1 MKLCYET
8 ITKLHRRGHRNYM
21 LRNKITLR
29 QIARTLG
36 VIYLY
41 LKLNLYSVPS
51 YLSSYTNNF
60 LHVND
65 TSNSCLSHEKWGIR

>member
-41 LKLNLYSVPS
+41 LKPYSVPS
-51 YLSSYTNNF
+51 YLSSCTNNF

>member
-36 VIYLY
+36 DIYLH
-41 LKLNLYSVPS
+41 LKLSVPS

>member
-8 ITKLHRRGHRNYM
+8 ITKLHRRGHRKYM

-36 VIYLY
+36 VIYFY
-41 LKLNLYSVPS
+41 LKRIPS
-51 YLSSYTNNF
+51 YLSSCTNNF

>member
-36 VIYLY
+36 VIYFY
-41 LKLNLYSVPS
+41 LKRN
-51 YLSSYTNNF
+51 LSSCTNNF